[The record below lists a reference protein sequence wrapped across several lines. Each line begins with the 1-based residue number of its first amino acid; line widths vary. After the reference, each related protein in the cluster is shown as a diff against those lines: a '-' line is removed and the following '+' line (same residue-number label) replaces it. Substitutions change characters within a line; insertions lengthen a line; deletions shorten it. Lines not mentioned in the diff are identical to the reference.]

1 MIKQSAGLSDAS
13 LSGTFLQNAQSTDL
27 TSLASTEVWSW
38 ASDITFD
45 GAGNCSYIGTLEKGI
60 IRTDDV
66 TPRTVEL
73 FTGTADN
80 GTCIY
85 SLAGDGTLTING
97 DPSYVYSPEQGVIA
111 GINFFS
117 GFDQVTSIEA
127 MVEQSSELDNAS
139 ISGTYLVTGRS
150 IDLTPTTTEA
160 WAWTSRVT
168 FDGAGNCSYTGM
180 SEKAIRRNDDVT
192 PRTLETFD
200 GTPDNGTC
208 TYNLTS
214 DGALTID
221 GSASYAVNQD
231 TSTIVGLNFFSGV
244 EIVSSVVERMV
255 KSSNDANN
263 CDISGWEKYLNNPII
278 SSSGPTEWD
287 DPLMSGTVLIDN
299 DEPVN
304 IYKRWY
310 VGGATSF
317 GEGMSLGYATSS
329 DGINWNPYSNN
340 PVMTHGNTWDING
353 FLGINVIKD
362 GSTYKL
368 WYEGVDVNG
377 VNQIGYATSSD
388 GINWTPYQNNPV
400 FSPGVSNSWDD
411 EDVGN
416 PWIIKEDLTYKMW
429 YWGDDQVTDTD
440 QIGLATSTDGI
451 NWQRSV
457 SNPVLSPNPA
467 ILWENGEG
475 VGSPKVI
482 KNTSGYSMA
491 YHGADIS
498 GAVRIG
504 FATSSDGA
512 TWSKDNNNPILDI
525 GSVSDWDSAAV
536 VPDAL
541 IDDSTS
547 LKLWFL
553 GVDSYG
559 AVNIGLA
566 VTCK

>member
-1 MIKQSAGLSDAS
+1 MKKYLILFFLVLIQGCGGSSSDEGAVDTTATV
-13 LSGTFLQNAQSTDL
+13 SGTVLDAIGAPINNAQVTISSTPVTVATDL
-27 TSLASTEVWSW
+27 NGNFSAVVETGDHSIVVKVGDTTIYNSTFMCNESTC
-38 ASDITFD
+38 DL
-45 GAGNCSYIGTLEKGI
+45 GGI
-60 IRTDDV
+60 ATDSCD
-66 TPRTVEL
+66 
-73 FTGTADN
+73 
-80 GTCIY
+80 
-85 SLAGDGTLTING
+85 
-97 DPSYVYSPEQGVIA
+97 
-111 GINFFS
+111 FS
-117 GFDQVTSIEA
+117 G
-127 MVEQSSELDNAS
+127 
-139 ISGTYLVTGRS
+139 
-150 IDLTPTTTEA
+150 
-160 WAWTSRVT
+160 W
-168 FDGAGNCSYTGM
+168 
-180 SEKAIRRNDDVT
+180 K
-192 PRTLETFD
+192 
-200 GTPDNGTC
+200 
-208 TYNLTS
+208 
-214 DGALTID
+214 
-221 GSASYAVNQD
+221 
-231 TSTIVGLNFFSGV
+231 
-244 EIVSSVVERMV
+244 
-255 KSSNDANN
+255 KH
-263 CDISGWEKYLNNPII
+263 LNNPIF
-278 SSSGPTEWD
+278 SSSGPVEWD
-287 DPLMSGTVLIDN
+287 NPLGGATVLKDQ
-299 DEPVN
+299 DDPVN
-304 IYKRWY
+304 KYKQWY

-317 GEGMSLGYATSS
+317 GEGMSIGYATSS
-329 DGINWNPYSNN
+329 DGISWIPYSNN

-388 GINWTPYQNNPV
+388 GINWAPYQNNPV

-429 YWGDDQVTDTD
+429 YWGDNKVTDTD
-440 QIGLATSTDGI
+440 QIGLATSIDGI

-559 AVNIGLA
+559 AVNVGLA